1 MAVTDLVS
9 SLVCFSPFTSAKMED
24 EAGMPLDMADENS
37 VKVVLSYGVMCIEF
51 YGGVDDARA
60 LAAALEPRKIDS
72 ILILDSEPHEI
83 TKKWGDLAH
92 EIFGTPPA
100 VRKAR
105 VLVSASVY
113 WFYTNAD
120 LHPGIEKAIRK
131 EYPRCYQ
138 TAVSQTPNTV
148 CGLYGD

>member
-1 MAVTDLVS
+1 MAVTDLS
-9 SLVCFSPFTSAKMED
+9 SALIVFSPFTSVKMED
-24 EAGMPLDMADENS
+24 EAGMSLDMTDENS

-60 LAAALEPRKIDS
+60 LVAMLENRKIDS
-72 ILILDSEPHEI
+72 MLILDSEPHEI

-105 VLVSASVY
+105 VLISASVY
-113 WFYTNAD
+113 WFYTNSD
-120 LHPGIEKAIRK
+120 IHPGIEKAIRK

-138 TAVSQTPNTV
+138 TAVSQTRSTV
-148 CGLYGD
+148 YGSYGD